1 MEDPRQEAFK
11 KLRPPCV
18 ELSSVGL
25 KFRAHQTTTNDVL
38 HALEPVHKV
47 LEELGTKDVLDEK
60 LAEYAFF
67 PLSHV
72 FNETK
77 RLSARCLEIA
87 VDCLRILVERGWR
100 RRLSPQMGK
109 QLIILM
115 TILVGGSPSRDTNG
129 AVDKLD
135 SEELAVATFR
145 CLAGLFTVLEG
156 PVAERTIFNEVGTAT
171 VIDQTVYVLLE
182 GLTDGGSSNVQ
193 EAAVTALRA
202 LCSRITDRVV
212 LASIMP
218 RTVSALT
225 KIIKPTTQARRS
237 FRLLQRSLNLF
248 TDIIKAV
255 LRDDLAIPDTA
266 EPVTEKQPEKPK
278 SEERIALDESWL
290 KATAGQIKIAL
301 ANVIQIRRHEKSEVK
316 SALLDLCLMVIET
329 CPQSLQ
335 ESLPLVVE
343 TVVVLAGEETERVP
357 NDAHAAL
364 KHIAITYTYV
374 VDILK
379 DLLHTWV
386 TAFPRT
392 MQGNDEAAKQRAIK
406 QISTAFNILSEV
418 SSSSSILDDSIASGL
433 CDSVT
438 AVIKSKDG
446 APQALSSTGESMVKL
461 EVLRQNT
468 RSMSFPPVL
477 LEHRSQKST
486 LKELRSL
493 IIGLSATDSG
503 GTITRSIMNRISHAA
518 GDSVIAP
525 FWLTLNFL
533 KRASQNTISFDDIL
547 SLDSTGSTT
556 LSYTRSGLIEEL
568 YYDALPILNEAPVTT
583 PSDWRVSALA
593 MEAVALQAQE
603 VGEAFRPE
611 LIDALYPV
619 LRFLASN
626 NTSLQD
632 HAMTCLN
639 ILTTA
644 CNYPDTSTMLI
655 ENVDYLVNSISLKL
669 NTFDVSPYPPQVLL
683 MMVRLCGA
691 SLIPYLDDLVD
702 SIFGILDMYHG
713 YPRLV
718 ELLFSTLTAI
728 VEEGVKKPA
737 LLSIEG
743 SKEAQVVS
751 HKKRQYEP
759 IEISKLAE
767 DLASRRSKRVRYSEM
782 ASDEDDQKVSHP
794 NRPWTTAL
802 DGPEQPREGPEPLPD
817 SLEVDESEGPL
828 PPPREPGDAEKP
840 LSKSHSLLLHI
851 VKSIPPHLSSPSPLL
866 RRSLLSILTQALPVL
881 ALNETSFLPL
891 INDLWPSVSARI
903 TAPASLTA
911 DTFVPGKADSASTA
925 LSKASDNFND
935 HEIKEEVFVTV
946 SACSV
951 VETMCKAT
959 GDFMATRVENEF
971 PRWKRLY
978 HRAWEKVLV
987 DAERAKERRFQR
999 MKHLSTT
1006 EHHSSDT
1013 LQNSQG
1019 QLDMALSLGLSS
1031 GGPEAGNAQSF
1042 TPHHS
1047 LWKAL
1052 ASLFIALL
1060 THVRLPLAIGD
1071 EICDLLGLWISAFAG
1086 PDYYIKSQSRRKIK
1100 PKSTHLDS
1108 VEHAIEAMESWNSDL
1123 TWFIFQQVREQ
1134 DAATTETSRPNSV
1147 ISTSSSPR
1155 LPASLAKLVQ
1165 SSNMRFAELVF

>member
-25 KFRAHQTTTNDVL
+25 KFRAHQATTNDVL

-47 LEELGTKDVLDEK
+47 LEELGNKGVLDEK

-67 PLSHV
+67 PLSHI

-77 RLSARCLEIA
+77 RLPARCLEIA
-87 VDCLRILVERGWR
+87 VECLRILVERGWR

-115 TILVGGSPSRDTNG
+115 TILVGGPPNRNQNG
-129 AVDKLD
+129 SVDKLD
-135 SEELAVATFR
+135 SEELAVAAFR

-156 PVAERTIFNEVGTAT
+156 PVAEKTIFNEIGTAT
-171 VIDQTVYVLLE
+171 VIDQTAYVLLE
-182 GLTDGGSSNVQ
+182 GLTEGSSNDVQ
-193 EAAVTALRA
+193 EAAVAALRA

-237 FRLLQRSLNLF
+237 FRLLQGSLNLF
-248 TDIIKAV
+248 ADIIKAV
-255 LRDDLAIPDTA
+255 LRDDLAIP
-266 EPVTEKQPEKPK
+266 VTKESVAGKQPEMPE
-278 SEERIALDESWL
+278 SEDRIALDDSWL
-290 KATAGQIKIAL
+290 KATSGQIKIAL

-316 SALLDLCLMVIET
+316 TALLDLCLMVIEI
-329 CPQSLQ
+329 CPRSLQ
-335 ESLPLVVE
+335 DSLPLMVE
-343 TVVVLAGEETERVP
+343 TVVVLAGEETNGVP
-357 NDAHAAL
+357 NDAHVAL

-392 MQGNDEAAKQRAIK
+392 MQGNDETAKQRAIK
-406 QISTAFNILSEV
+406 QISTTFNILSET
-418 SSSSSILDDSIASGL
+418 SSSSSILDDSISSSL

-438 AVIKSKDG
+438 AVIKSNDS
-446 APQALSSTGESMVKL
+446 ALQPLNSTGDSMVKL

-477 LEHRSQKST
+477 LEHRSQQST

-493 IIGLSATDSG
+493 ITGLSATDSA
-503 GTITRSIMNRISHAA
+503 GTITRSIMNRIRHAS

-533 KRASQNTISFDDIL
+533 KNTSHSTISFDDLI
-547 SLDSTGSTT
+547 SLDHTGSTT

-568 YYDALPILNEAPVTT
+568 YYEALPILNETPVTT

-593 MEAVALQAQE
+593 LEAVALQAQE

-644 CNYPDTSTMLI
+644 CNYPNTSTMLI
-655 ENVDYLVNSISLKL
+655 ENVDYLVNSIALKL

-728 VEEGVKKPA
+728 VDEGVKKPA
-737 LLSIEG
+737 LLSITSG
-743 SKEAQVVS
+743 KDAQATS

-759 IEISKLAE
+759 IQVSKLAE
-767 DLASRRSKRVRYSEM
+767 DLATRRSKRARYSEIDF
-782 ASDEDDQKVSHP
+782 DEDSQKVSHP
-794 NRPWTTAL
+794 NRPWTAAL
-802 DGPEQPREGPEPLPD
+802 DGPEQPREDSEPLPD

-840 LSKSHSLLLHI
+840 LSKSHTLLLHI

-881 ALNETSFLPL
+881 SLNETSFLPL

-903 TAPASLTA
+903 TAPASLMT
-911 DTFVPGKADSASTA
+911 DTFMPGRATSASTA
-925 LSKASDNFND
+925 LEKTSNNVNDD

-951 VETMCKAT
+951 VETMCKTA

-978 HRAWEKVLV
+978 HRAWEKVTI
-987 DAERAKERRFQR
+987 DAERSKERRIQR
-999 MKHLSTT
+999 MKHLSAT
-1006 EHHSSDT
+1006 EHKPSDIS
-1013 LQNSQG
+1013 QNSQG
-1019 QLDMALSLGLSS
+1019 PLDMALSLGLSS

-1086 PDYYIKSQSRRKIK
+1086 TDYYIKSRSRRPIEA
-1100 PKSTHLDS
+1100 KSAELDG
-1108 VEHAIEAMESWNSDL
+1108 VESAIEAMESWNSDL
-1123 TWFIFQQVREQ
+1123 TWFIFQQARER
-1134 DAATTETSRPNSV
+1134 DAAATEKNRPNPA
-1147 ISTSSSPR
+1147 TWSSPC
-1155 LPASLAKLVQ
+1155 LPARLTEFVQ
-1165 SSNMRFAELVF
+1165 SGNTRFAELVF